1 LENCG
6 TRVCPGTTCN
16 LCPDFIAPAE
26 PAQLASAEPVVIAP
40 VNPIAPP
47 KPARGPAVADCIP
60 EVFPPSYGWFC
71 VEPEYPLCCDSVI
84 YRAR

>member
-1 LENCG
+1 MENCG

-26 PAQLASAEPVVIAP
+26 PVVIAP

-47 KPARGPAVADCIP
+47 AREPARGPAVAVVDCIP